1 MKRYRITLEG
11 RTYDV
16 RLLDD
21 PRQDRVRVQVD
32 GEILT
37 VDVETPASPAQGRP
51 GGPDAA
57 PAPAAEPALGAARG
71 PHPSAPSDGLVTAPL
86 PGLIKTVEVRPGQEV
101 APGDRLLV
109 IEAMKMDNVIR
120 APRRGTIDTL
130 HVAEGQHVAHG
141 DPLLALA
148 K

>member
-1 MKRYRITLEG
+1 
-11 RTYDV
+11 
-16 RLLDD
+16 
-21 PRQDRVRVQVD
+21 
-32 GEILT
+32 
-37 VDVETPASPAQGRP
+37 
-51 GGPDAA
+51 
-57 PAPAAEPALGAARG
+57 
-71 PHPSAPSDGLVTAPL
+71 
-86 PGLIKTVEVRPGQEV
+86 VRPGQEV